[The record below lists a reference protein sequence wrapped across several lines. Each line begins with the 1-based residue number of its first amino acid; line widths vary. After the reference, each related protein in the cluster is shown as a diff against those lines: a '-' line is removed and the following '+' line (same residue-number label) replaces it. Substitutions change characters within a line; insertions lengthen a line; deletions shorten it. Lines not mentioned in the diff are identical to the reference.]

1 MHRKTLLFTS
11 TILIVLALMLGSV
24 TAPAAAKSEYNLP
37 TTATGFPCVEFYTV
51 KSGDTLWKIT
61 QAYKI
66 HPLILIWINGLD
78 NPDILYP
85 GDQVCVKVPVKVG
98 TFHSV
103 APGDTLT
110 SISNTYEKEWDY
122 LAMVNAL
129 SNPDFIWTGQVLFI
143 PSSKTL
149 EIAR

>member
-11 TILIVLALMLGSV
+11 TILLLLAMIGTAV
-24 TAPAAAKSEYNLP
+24 TPAAAKSEYYLP
-37 TTATGFPCVEFYTV
+37 TTATGLPCIEFYTV

-61 QAYKI
+61 QAYEI

-85 GDQVCVKVPVKVG
+85 GDQVCVKVPVAIGV
-98 TFHSV
+98 FHSV

-110 SISNTYEKEWDY
+110 SISTTYETDWDY
-122 LAMVNAL
+122 LAMVNDL
-129 SNPDFIWTGQVLFI
+129 SNPDFIWTGQVLYVPFDR
-143 PSSKTL
+143 TVN
-149 EIAR
+149 AMR